1 MLKTSLVAAFL
12 AIIPFSP
19 AYAAD
24 LCNDAHMK
32 QMDDMIAK
40 MTDTAMQKQPTAALD
55 MSKAAMKKGDT
66 AECMKHMEE
75 AHKAMGHMTCR
86 CSGFELGRQPG
97 SPRAFSAQF
106 FQWRRRGSPM
116 MNRRSAV
123 RESDVRGWAR
133 KDSMSA
139 NNPGHR
145 AENRDRNL
153 VRCVPEADQ

>member
-40 MTDTAMQKQPTAALD
+40 MTDTAMRKQATAALD

-66 AECMKHMEE
+66 AECMKHIEE
-75 AHKAMGHMTCR
+75 AHKAMGM
-86 CSGFELGRQPG
+86 
-97 SPRAFSAQF
+97 
-106 FQWRRRGSPM
+106 
-116 MNRRSAV
+116 
-123 RESDVRGWAR
+123 
-133 KDSMSA
+133 
-139 NNPGHR
+139 
-145 AENRDRNL
+145 
-153 VRCVPEADQ
+153 